1 MVRLPLAFAPALV
14 LGASAGLLACASAP
28 PQAFEELPS
37 AEELYEKGQQQVA
50 DNEGFHLLP
59 TDNAEA
65 IQTFQDI
72 IDNYPYSGQA
82 VLAQLAIGDA
92 YFKQEKYEEAISYY
106 RDFVELHPEHEKVPY
121 AMFQTVMSYYKQ
133 SKDSARD
140 QTATEEALQH
150 LDRLLAR
157 FPDSSYAVEGEQLWR
172 ELRTRL
178 AGHVM
183 KVADYY
189 YDQDEYPSAAE
200 RYRQIIDRYPGL
212 GLDAEALYRLGVC
225 YTRMNR
231 TDEAQKIFQ
240 VILENYG
247 GSAVAEA
254 AADLVPSAN

>member
-1 MVRLPLAFAPALV
+1 MARTIVLASPVAV
-14 LGASAGLLACASAP
+14 LAAGCASGPP

-37 AEELYEKGQQQVA
+37 AEELYEKGQEQMA
-50 DNEGFHLLP
+50 DNEGFHLFP
-59 TDNAEA
+59 ADNAEA
-65 IQTFQDI
+65 IQTFQDV
-72 IDNYPYSGQA
+72 IDNYPYSDQA

-106 RDFVELHPEHEKVPY
+106 RDFVELHPEHEKVPF
-121 AMFQTVMSYYKQ
+121 AMYQTVLSYYKQ
-133 SKDSARD
+133 SKDASRD
-140 QTATEEALQH
+140 QTATEEALAN

-157 FPDSSYAVEGEQLWR
+157 FPDSVFAADGERLWR

-178 AGHVM
+178 GQHVM

-189 YDQDEYPSAAE
+189 FDQDEYPSAAE
-200 RYRQIIDRYPGL
+200 RYRQVVDRYPGL
-212 GLDAEALYRLGVC
+212 GLDAEALYRLGLC

-231 TDEAQKIFQ
+231 GDDAQKIFQ

-247 GSAVAEA
+247 SSEVAEA